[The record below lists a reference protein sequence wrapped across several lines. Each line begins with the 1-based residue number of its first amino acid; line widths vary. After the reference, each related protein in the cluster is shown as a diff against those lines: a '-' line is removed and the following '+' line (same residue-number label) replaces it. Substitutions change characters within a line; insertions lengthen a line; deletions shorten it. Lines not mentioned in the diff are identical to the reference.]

1 MSGSK
6 MTKTNAVLLILLGG
20 TFMSFVGLIMRLIT
34 EAGGFQILAYRSVS
48 LAVIVAVIACLKRR
62 NSPLRMLRTLDAY
75 DVAMGAAL
83 SIAFMTYVFA
93 MLTTSVAS
101 TLFILTSTPFLS
113 AIIGWIWIG
122 ERPRAITWVAI
133 ITGTFGVALMI
144 KDGIDLG
151 RNLGNMLALISAV
164 MFAVML
170 VLARKSGKADVL
182 GGTFLGGVFAGILG
196 FSLALATGKGLAVNG
211 YDLAL
216 ILFMGAFTIGIG
228 IALVTIGTPFVPA
241 AEVSLLVLIESV
253 LGPVWVWAFLGEAMT
268 QSELTGGAIVL
279 AAVVLLA
286 LTSRRKAERA

>member
-1 MSGSK
+1 
-6 MTKTNAVLLILLGG
+6 MTKTNAVLRILLGG

-34 EAGGFQILAYRSVS
+34 EAGGFQILAYRSIS
-48 LAVIVAVIACLKRR
+48 LAAVVATVACLKRR
-62 NSPLRMLRTLDAY
+62 SGFIGLLKTLDLH

-122 ERPRAITWVAI
+122 ERPRLVTWLAI
-133 ITGTFGVALMI
+133 IAGTFGVALMI

-151 RNLGNMLALISAV
+151 RNLGNMLALVSAV
-164 MFAVML
+164 MFALML
-170 VLARKSGKADVL
+170 VLARRSQKTDVL
-182 GGTFLGGVFAGILG
+182 GGTFLGGVFAGLLG
-196 FSLALATGKGLAVNG
+196 FTLALATGEGLLVSG
-211 YDLAL
+211 HDLAL
-216 ILFMGAFTIGIG
+216 TLFMGAFTIGIG

-253 LGPVWVWAFLGEAMT
+253 LGPVWVWVFLNEAMT
-268 QSELTGGAIVL
+268 RSELTGGAIVL

-286 LTSRRKAERA
+286 LTSRRAALRT

>member
-48 LAVIVAVIACLKRR
+48 LAVIVAAIACLKRR
-62 NSPLRMLRTLDAY
+62 SNPLRMLRTLDAN

-133 ITGTFGVALMI
+133 IAGTFGVALMI

-151 RNLGNMLALISAV
+151 RNLGNMLALVSAV

-279 AAVVLLA
+279 GAVVMLA
-286 LTSRRKAERA
+286 LTSRRKAMRA